1 MGLTTST
8 VTYQQPDIKYTDADI
23 RKNIDELF
31 NNAKTNNFSEA
42 SYSINDLDNII
53 ISDGPQNGGI
63 KFNSSQKRYLRHKI
77 DGNNFQLGGNEKL
90 EEISDMSEFKR
101 IKEYLINDMKNNQ
114 TGGDFDVDDP
124 VSTATNASSSN
135 QNIIKFLSALKGG
148 NDDEFDDEEFDEEAL
163 EDDDGEDE
171 EDEEDEEE
179 DDDDDDAL
187 EDDGVESP
195 KKKSKKSKKVKK
207 DKKDI
212 KERKEENFSQDK
224 EKSTEEESTEEEIS
238 ATSDDGI
245 IRNPEQYSAT
255 SFAEKSSE
263 LNILPFYSSDSSIN
277 KHPYIK
283 NRIH

>member
-8 VTYQQPDIKYTDADI
+8 VTYQKPAIKYTDADI

-53 ISDGPQNGGI
+53 ISDVPQNGGI

-77 DGNNFQLGGNEKL
+77 DGNNFQLGGNESL

-114 TGGDFDVDDP
+114 TGGDYDVDDI
-124 VSTATNASSSN
+124 VSSATNASNSN

-148 NDDEFDDEEFDEEAL
+148 NDDDLDEETLEDDEDADDEALEEAFEEDDEDDDDDEEAL
-163 EDDDGEDE
+163 ED
-171 EDEEDEEE
+171 
-179 DDDDDDAL
+179 
-187 EDDGVESP
+187 VESP
-195 KKKSKKSKKVKK
+195 KKIKKVK
-207 DKKDI
+207 
-212 KERKEENFSQDK
+212 KERKEENFSEDK
-224 EKSTEEESTEEEIS
+224 EEPAEVEIS
-238 ATSDDGI
+238 ETSENGI
-245 IRNPEQYSAT
+245 IRNPEEYSAT
-255 SFAEKSSE
+255 SFVEKSSE